1 MVGWFEVPPAV
12 RQMFEPAAFPT
23 CLLQDDGGYYYG
35 EPLSI
40 SSSFSLLS
48 SNCCPRPSQPG
59 WRCCA
64 TWQPACASTLIPATY
79 ACLIPPPP
87 PPPPPPAGF
96 PADEHGIKIGKYNHR
111 HEAVTADSV
120 GRAVDSE
127 DEQVLRE
134 CLRRFFPAAAEGRL
148 TRATACTFTNTPGGR
163 WGAGSMGAWHG
174 VAAAQM
180 AAVCRKC
187 ALPVCPWGAAPW
199 RSLVRPTSPLCCCVP
214 LVCAHPPYF
223 CVSSLAE
230 QTLTSFWTVTRAG
243 PRCAALCSAAL

>member
-1 MVGWFEVPPAV
+1 MWGQLLHLSPPGLRQGTTSAQFTRLPAELAAALPRPFPSRSTRSCLPLARPASAAPSTAPAHASPFPPQPLLTVERQVVGWFEVPPAV

-87 PPPPPPAGF
+87 PPPPAPCRLPCRRARHKDRQVQPPARG
-96 PADEHGIKIGKYNHR
+96 G
-111 HEAVTADSV
+111 DSRQR
-120 GRAVDSE
+120 GQS
-127 DEQVLRE
+127 
-134 CLRRFFPAAAEGRL
+134 CRL
-148 TRATACTFTNTPGGR
+148 
-163 WGAGSMGAWHG
+163 
-174 VAAAQM
+174 
-180 AAVCRKC
+180 
-187 ALPVCPWGAAPW
+187 
-199 RSLVRPTSPLCCCVP
+199 
-214 LVCAHPPYF
+214 
-223 CVSSLAE
+223 
-230 QTLTSFWTVTRAG
+230 
-243 PRCAALCSAAL
+243 